1 LRVESDPPGASVFAR
16 QMGQSPRKIGETP
29 YVIEEGAL
37 KAEPGALLQISVEKD
52 GFLAQGVAM
61 PKSTVGGSGTIF
73 VSLKAKDKDLTQQ
86 QAALNSAS
94 ATDEQFQ
101 RLAAGVAQ
109 SQQMIRHKKY
119 EEAVTTLQV
128 LIVAYPRVSVLFD
141 LLGNAHYMQ
150 RNLDQALAAYR
161 RSQDLQANDETS
173 RVIKRLEE
181 MRGPRSPASGASPS
195 DQRQ

>member
-1 LRVESDPPGASVFAR
+1 
-16 QMGQSPRKIGETP
+16 
-29 YVIEEGAL
+29 
-37 KAEPGALLQISVEKD
+37 
-52 GFLAQGVAM
+52 
-61 PKSTVGGSGTIF
+61 
-73 VSLKAKDKDLTQQ
+73 
-86 QAALNSAS
+86 
-94 ATDEQFQ
+94 
-101 RLAAGVAQ
+101 
-109 SQQMIRHKKY
+109 MIRHKKY